1 MENAVLEVALKIA
14 TVPTTFRNLAN
25 EQPKE
30 LKQTFKVSVLADK
43 EALNAQN
50 DESSFS

>member
-14 TVPTTFRNLAN
+14 TAPTPLRNLAN
-25 EQPKE
+25 EEPKV

-43 EALNAQN
+43 EKLNALN